1 MHSKAKLFESLLSFY
16 FSKFN
21 IRRIRLVGR
30 GRTIGNRVTCNRV
43 PEFESLILRQINR
56 DTFSCS
62 CLFYFGAE
70 LDEIRLCSRRVA
82 NRVRKC
88 GERGVK
94 LACKTLGVQYS
105 KLALNTRVNFASF
118 ARSPR
123 FFLGALVFYTAPRPL
138 LCWVVWSCYS
148 QLRTHKNLSTTAN
161 YLLFFNILLTL
172 CSHLSATIY

>member
-1 MHSKAKLFESLLSFY
+1 MIYLFSNNEKCREFAQGARAHYPEISFY

-62 CLFYFGAE
+62 CLFYIGAE

-82 NRVRKC
+82 NRVRKSN
-88 GERGVK
+88 ESRRL
-94 LACKTLGVQYS
+94 LASVRLVVTHSPVGMPLCFSAS
-105 KLALNTRVNFASF
+105 KKGHLWVSFFAEVN
-118 ARSPR
+118 
-123 FFLGALVFYTAPRPL
+123 
-138 LCWVVWSCYS
+138 
-148 QLRTHKNLSTTAN
+148 
-161 YLLFFNILLTL
+161 
-172 CSHLSATIY
+172 